1 MDSVDVTI
9 IEIYLITKT
18 KEKNKQ
24 NKKTVSSITSKV
36 KMRL

>member
-1 MDSVDVTI
+1 MDSVDVAI

-24 NKKTVSSITSKV
+24 KKKQFPQLLQ
-36 KMRL
+36 K